1 MGTALLAAFMVFGAV
16 QASADDDDYDDDSLA
31 EQFVHGAPAQPSE
44 AWLLAAGGRIYDKWW
59 AALDRDEPGGTHPLY
74 PATGQQSGKNTWRC
88 EECHGWDYRGAAGIY
103 RNGSHATGIKGIE
116 GAIGWPEDKIAAL
129 MRGSHAYTPEMI
141 NDAEMARLAAFVS
154 RGQID
159 MSAYIDPETR
169 QVTGGDADR
178 GRAVFQTVCAACHGF
193 DGRRLDWGD
202 DGEHAYIG
210 TEAAKVPDEVLNKIL
225 NAHPGEEMVNL
236 RAFSPDVAADVL
248 RYTTTLPTK

>member
-1 MGTALLAAFMVFGAV
+1 
-16 QASADDDDYDDDSLA
+16 
-31 EQFVHGAPAQPSE
+31 
-44 AWLLAAGGRIYDKWW
+44 
-59 AALDRDEPGGTHPLY
+59 
-74 PATGQQSGKNTWRC
+74 
-88 EECHGWDYRGAAGIY
+88 
-103 RNGSHATGIKGIE
+103 
-116 GAIGWPEDKIAAL
+116 
-129 MRGSHAYTPEMI
+129 MI